1 MSKKFRQGLKMI
13 ALRWF
18 TKFQRG
24 FAKNFLETQKMFFHI
39 KFFTFFFE
47 FRIATFKKKLSKKIL
62 LIFIKSF
69 MEISWKWFLGFWH
82 LPSLSMAA
90 INVQK
95 FHFRLKATAF
105 RLWTKIQSG
114 FKLKLVFIIFPKYWK
129 TLCLSPVQTLI
140 FFFFFWS

>member
-1 MSKKFRQGLKMI
+1 MVNKITEGFSKKFLGQN
-13 ALRWF
+13 F
-18 TKFQRG
+18 T
-24 FAKNFLETQKMFFHI
+24 EKMFFHI

-47 FRIATFKKKLSKKIL
+47 FRIVTFKKKLSKKIL
-62 LIFIKSF
+62 LIFITSF

-140 FFFFFWS
+140 FFLFFLELVLGTYLFF